1 MKNVLFNKLQSG
13 FALLLSAALLFSCS
27 QIETFQSDDLSVDE
41 DALSMFDLTAL
52 DDAAYGYG
60 YDPFSNSR
68 TVYGMSV
75 DCLDEETY
83 CVSSDNY
90 FYKSDDKAIQGQG
103 FGGVRVE
110 YYQTH
115 EGKMKFIFQAY
126 DSNNKKSEIIKG
138 YKIGDGNKVDVDPQ
152 DDEVE
157 FEIDLDPEWEACQTF
172 TETIIIYTDPGNNTL
187 LTFNTSYVLLALC
200 ADDDDDDDDDDDEE
214 ECDKEDFY
222 YEAIDEDEHKYKFT
236 YIPACEALTN
246 AVVKFTSPHISGFAS
261 MDGKT
266 ITTVN
271 RNAKSPRGNP
281 TVLVW
286 TGDIPEDGITFEIDF
301 DPDCT
306 QTNSGK
312 ANVWTDFKVNEVSKK
327 FQHSNIVAFDCG
339 SK

>member
-52 DDAAYGYG
+52 DDVAYGYG

-75 DCLDEETY
+75 DCLNEETY

-103 FGGVRVE
+103 YGGVRIE
-110 YYQTH
+110 YYQNH
-115 EGKMKFIFQAY
+115 LGEMKYKFQAY
-126 DSNNKKSEIIKG
+126 AGNNGKDAVIKG
-138 YKIGDGNKVDVDPQ
+138 YKIGAEPKVDITNTADLILT
-152 DDEVE
+152 
-157 FEIDLDPEWEACQTF
+157 IDLPEDWEPCDGF
-172 TETIIIYTDPGNNTL
+172 DRTIILYTDPGNNT

-200 ADDDDDDDDDDDEE
+200 ADDDDDGDDDDDDEE

-246 AVVKFTSPHISGFAS
+246 AVVKFTSPHIKSFAS
-261 MDGKT
+261 LDGKV

-327 FQHSNIVAFDCG
+327 FEHSNIVAFDCG

>member
-68 TVYGMSV
+68 TVYGISV
-75 DCLDEETY
+75 DCLNEETY

-103 FGGVRVE
+103 YGGVRIE
-110 YYQTH
+110 YYQNH
-115 EGKMKFIFQAY
+115 LGEMKYKFQAY
-126 DSNNKKSEIIKG
+126 AGNNGKDKVIEG
-138 YKIGDGNKVDVDPQ
+138 YKIGSDPKVD
-152 DDEVE
+152 
-157 FEIDLDPEWEACQTF
+157 ITKTSDLTLTIELPGDWEPCDGF
-172 TETIIIYTDPGNNTL
+172 DRTIIVYTDPGNNT

-200 ADDDDDDDDDDDEE
+200 ANDDDDDDDDDDDEE

-222 YEAIDEDEHKYKFT
+222 YEAIDEAEHKYKFT

-246 AVVKFTSPHISGFAS
+246 AVVKFTSPHIKSFAS
-261 MDGKT
+261 LDGKV